1 MLKGIKKTKGL
12 GVYGDYAPPAG
23 LAEFGI
29 KNLIYGWNSSGKT
42 SLSRLFGH
50 FKRRSWHRLETAV
63 RPAQDPNSSP
73 ISAGCLACA

>member
-42 SLSRLFGH
+42 TLSPLV
-50 FKRRSWHRLETAV
+50 WPLQATVLA
-63 RPAQDPNSSP
+63 PA
-73 ISAGCLACA
+73 